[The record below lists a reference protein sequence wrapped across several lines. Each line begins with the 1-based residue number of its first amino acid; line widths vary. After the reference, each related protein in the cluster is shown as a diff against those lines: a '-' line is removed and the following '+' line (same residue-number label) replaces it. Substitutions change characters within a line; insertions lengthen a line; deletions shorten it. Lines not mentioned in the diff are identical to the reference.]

1 MLLQLYA
8 IECGLKLILL
18 QRRQQHSTAD
28 LADDDRTHDLDT
40 LLKRLN
46 ASLKDR
52 IGNYKAQD
60 PRGAGF
66 MSSGRLHELFRY
78 GGAVSQS
85 DQVKLG
91 QSCATILQ
99 WIEDEDQR

>member
-18 QRRQQHSTAD
+18 QRRQQHSTAE

-60 PRGAGF
+60 PRGQALCHQEGSMNSF
-66 MSSGRLHELFRY
+66 DM
-78 GGAVSQS
+78 A
-85 DQVKLG
+85 G
-91 QSCATILQ
+91 QSPKVIK
-99 WIEDEDQR
+99 